1 MKPENWISVAVAVWT
16 AIALFVGPRI
26 AVRLSL
32 KQFRSQKWWESQNEV
47 YTQLLEDLSMIYSY
61 HINLMDEIETRS
73 EYNPGPEI
81 VAAAARA
88 KHRVEQQSVT
98 GAYIISEPAASAL
111 TKYQRASYKADAES
125 HPHDAYDIRSSAAK
139 ECLEVIKIEATTVLS

>member
-32 KQFRSQKWWESQNEV
+32 KQFRSQKWWERQNEV
-47 YTQLLEDLSMIYSY
+47 YTQLLEDLS
-61 HINLMDEIETRS
+61 MDEIETRS